1 MRKRE
6 EPKWTTGDELA
17 YLDKIG
23 TWSDYITLSKKG
35 MIENYIKTTF
45 SRENWDEVDRDTV
58 RSYALDLM
66 LREL

>member
-23 TWSDYITLSKKG
+23 TWSEFITLSKKG
-35 MIENYIKTTF
+35 IIENYIKTTF
-45 SRENWDEVDRDTV
+45 SRENWGEVDGNKV
-58 RSYALDLM
+58 IMYAKQM
-66 LREL
+66 LAEL

>member
-6 EPKWTTGDELA
+6 EPKWTTGDEIK
-17 YLDKIG
+17 YLNGIG

-58 RSYALDLM
+58 RSYARDM